1 MNPTYDFHD
10 RVAVEVGARGRA
22 MFSRLFPLKPY
33 SSVLSHAFNGHSYRP
48 VLGATSRLQ

>member
-22 MFSRLFPLKPY
+22 MFSSSSLKPY
-33 SSVLSHAFNGHSYRP
+33 SSVLSHLQRSLLP
-48 VLGATSRLQ
+48 PGARRNIKLQ